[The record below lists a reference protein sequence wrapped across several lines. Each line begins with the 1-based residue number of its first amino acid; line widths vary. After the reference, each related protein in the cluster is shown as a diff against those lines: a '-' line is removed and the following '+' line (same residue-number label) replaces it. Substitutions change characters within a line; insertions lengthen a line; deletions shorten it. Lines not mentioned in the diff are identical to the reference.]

1 MKGSKRYFIL
11 GIVFVFLQVIFDMIN
26 PKVMGYTV
34 DYIVGD
40 TQSIPGIVLT
50 FVEKMGGR
58 DDVLSHLWLI
68 AIVIIL
74 FGIFGAVS
82 RYLFRLFNSIGGE
95 NLARR
100 MRNTLF
106 EHILKLPYISVEIKD
121 VRGNELVDM
130 LKDNYESDNFDCDVV
145 ICSDCDGTL
154 FKELIEPGIV
164 YTWIPDDIANVMKD
178 GSDMRELEFMGESM
192 MLCYNTNVYDVQ
204 PVENL
209 WELTEDRF
217 QGKIMMANP
226 LKSFSTYAFMA
237 MLLQKDEELKNA
249 YENLYG
255 TSPSP
260 NEGETV
266 ARMFERMLVDNAVIA
281 HASDEVVESVGNSD
295 DEIQI
300 GIVLSSKM
308 RFMKLGYHFAPIYKL
323 NPISSVYTP
332 NCISVAGGAKNIN
345 AAKLFIRYLTGDADG
360 KSIGHEPFNTAGTWS
375 VRRDI
380 PDGDEYTVVH
390 IKLIQSQI

>member
-1 MKGSKRYFIL
+1 MKNITKSKLIQLSLIF
-11 GIVFVFLQVIFDMIN
+11 FLAVSVLSGCAGNTADKKLDN
-26 PKVMGYTV
+26 WEKEALAASNETSEELYEKALDEGKLTVYTV
-34 DYIVGD
+34 SSRVFDAKKTFEEEY
-40 TQSIPGIVLT
+40 PG
-50 FVEKMGGR
+50 
-58 DDVLSHLWLI
+58 
-68 AIVIIL
+68 
-74 FGIFGAVS
+74 
-82 RYLFRLFNSIGGE
+82 
-95 NLARR
+95 
-100 MRNTLF
+100 
-106 EHILKLPYISVEIKD
+106 ISVEVKD

-130 LKDNYESDNFDCDVV
+130 LKDNYENDNFDCDVV

-178 GSDMRELEFMGESM
+178 GSDMRELEFMGECM
-192 MLCYNTNVYDVQ
+192 MLCYNTNVYDAQ

-255 TSPSP
+255 TPPSL

-266 ARMFERMLVDNAVIA
+266 ARMFERMLVDNVVIA

-308 RFMKLGYHFAPIYKL
+308 RFMNLGYHFAPIYKL

-360 KSIGHEPFNTAGTWS
+360 KSIGHEPFNTVGTWS

-380 PDGDEYTVVH
+380 PDGNDVPLEDIDYVRIDKEYLYDTRELTSDYLSQL
-390 IKLIQSQI
+390 IKDK